1 MKRPLVE
8 NSTSGT
14 VSSAE
19 TQTNEER
26 LFSFSTIQQ
35 QNYVLSTV
43 DTVKQFLRFLW
54 CWLPFPHILEQSGA

>member
-1 MKRPLVE
+1 MKRPLVA

-43 DTVKQFLRFLW
+43 DTVKQFLRFL
-54 CWLPFPHILEQSGA
+54 

>member
-1 MKRPLVE
+1 MKRPLVV

-14 VSSAE
+14 VSSAQ

-35 QNYVLSTV
+35 QDYVSSTV
-43 DTVKQFLRFLW
+43 DIIQ
-54 CWLPFPHILEQSGA
+54 

>member
-1 MKRPLVE
+1 MKRPLVA

-19 TQTNEER
+19 TQTNGER

-35 QNYVLSTV
+35 QDYVLSKV
-43 DTVKQFLRFLW
+43 DIIQ
-54 CWLPFPHILEQSGA
+54 